1 LGLIAALAS
10 EAPAQTTS
18 PLIRIGNAPD
28 DAGRPLL
35 YAAQAG
41 LFKKAGLNVEIVKLA
56 NGSAVAAAVA
66 GGSLELGKGS
76 ALTAIQAHA
85 KGLPFTVTTNLA
97 NYSDATPD
105 TAMIV
110 RRDAPMKTAKDLIG
124 KTIGVNGLQDFN
136 TLTVY
141 AWLDQNGVDPSQ
153 VKFLE
158 IPYSAA
164 MAAME
169 QGRIDATMAL
179 EPMYSSALASGKFR
193 VLARPWSALGKRF
206 SEAVLFGNTS
216 WVSAHKDDVVR
227 LNRVIHDAEAYV
239 AAHESETAHL
249 AAAYGGYDPASLK
262 DFHPPTRALTLDAS
276 DLQPTIDAAAKYKL
290 IAKAFPA
297 ADLICSCGTESAAR

>member
-1 LGLIAALAS
+1 LAVVASLGN

-18 PLIRIGNAPD
+18 PLVRIGNAPD

-35 YAAQAG
+35 YAAQSG
-41 LFKKAGLNVEIVKLA
+41 LFKQAGLNVEIVKLA

-97 NYSDATPD
+97 NYSDASPD

-110 RRDAPMKTAKDLIG
+110 RRDAKMKTPKDLIG

-141 AWLDQNGVDPSQ
+141 AWLDQNGIDSSKVR
-153 VKFLE
+153 FLE

-164 MAAME
+164 IAAME
-169 QGRIDATMAL
+169 QGRIDAAMAL

-193 VLARPWSALGKRF
+193 VFAHPWNALGKHF
-206 SEAVLFGNTS
+206 SEGVLFGKTS
-216 WVSAHKDDVVR
+216 WVTEHKDLVVK
-227 LNRVIHDAEAYV
+227 LNRVVHDAEAYV
-239 AAHESETAHL
+239 GTHETETAHL
-249 AAAYGGYDPASLK
+249 AAAYSGFDPASLK
-262 DFHPPTRALTLDAS
+262 DFHPPARALALDAT
-276 DLQPTIDAAAKYKL
+276 DLQPTIDAAARYKL
-290 IAKAFPA
+290 IAKPFPA
-297 ADLICSCGTESAAR
+297 QDLICDCAKESAAR

>member
-1 LGLIAALAS
+1 VHQAG
-10 EAPAQTTS
+10 AQGAS

-35 YAAQAG
+35 YAVQAG
-41 LFKKAGLNVEIVKLA
+41 LFKKAGLNVEVVKLT

-85 KGLPFTVTTNLA
+85 KGVPFTVTTNLA
-97 NYSDATPD
+97 DYSDAAPD
-105 TAMIV
+105 TAMLV
-110 RRDAPMKTAKDLIG
+110 RRDAALKTPKDLIG

-141 AWLDQNGVDPSQ
+141 AWLDQNGIEPSR

-164 MAAME
+164 VAAME
-169 QGRIDATMAL
+169 QGRIDAAMAL

-193 VLARPWSALGKRF
+193 VFARPWNALGKRF
-206 SEAVLFGNTS
+206 SEAVLFGNS
-216 WVSAHKDDVVR
+216 RWVAEHKDMIVR
-227 LNRVIHDAEAYV
+227 LNRVVREAEAYV
-239 AAHESETAHL
+239 ASHESETAYL
-249 AAAYGGYDPASLK
+249 AARYGGFDPNSLK
-262 DFHPPTRALTLDAS
+262 DFHPPTRALALAPA

-297 ADLICSCGTESAAR
+297 QELICDCANEAASR